1 MVFRLLIGA
10 LALMTAGVALA
21 QDNWDTVAP
30 DSAGLSAE
38 RLAAMDTALR
48 AGNFQRITSVLIA
61 RGGRIVHEAYFDEGG
76 REALR
81 NTRSAT
87 KTITGM
93 LVGIAIDRGLISSVS
108 APVFPLFADRMPVE
122 NPDPRK
128 QRITFEDLLTMS
140 SLLEC
145 NDENQMS
152 AGNEERMYLI
162 EDYVRFALD
171 LPIRGFPAWEPRPAD
186 RPYGRAFSYCTAG
199 VALLGAAIER
209 AAGRP
214 LPDFARGELFTP
226 LGIVRAEWQITPTGL
241 AMAGGGL
248 ALRSRDLLRLAQLYA
263 DGGRHSGR
271 AIVPPAWVEA
281 SIRPHVNAREAIDYG
296 YLWWLQSFE
305 RRGSPEPSIGM
316 YGVGGNKVL
325 IFPRLGLTVVVTAE
339 NFNVREGNQLTNRLI
354 NEHILAAVIR

>member
-108 APVFPLFADRMPVE
+108 APVLPLFADRMPVE

-186 RPYGRAFSYCTAG
+186 RPYAPA
-199 VALLGAAIER
+199 
-209 AAGRP
+209 
-214 LPDFARGELFTP
+214 
-226 LGIVRAEWQITPTGL
+226 VRW
-241 AMAGGGL
+241 
-248 ALRSRDLLRLAQLYA
+248 
-263 DGGRHSGR
+263 
-271 AIVPPAWVEA
+271 
-281 SIRPHVNAREAIDYG
+281 
-296 YLWWLQSFE
+296 
-305 RRGSPEPSIGM
+305 GS
-316 YGVGGNKVL
+316 
-325 IFPRLGLTVVVTAE
+325 
-339 NFNVREGNQLTNRLI
+339 
-354 NEHILAAVIR
+354 HC